1 MNGEWITLEVDDGT
15 GMRAWVEH
23 PQAGGGGTRAG
34 ILVLQDAFG
43 VGEHIRDVAGRFA
56 AQGYTALAPELFHR
70 TAPGFDGTA
79 DKLPE
84 ALENIRAMTVEG
96 QSADLRAAHAWL
108 AGHADVDAAR
118 TAAVGYC
125 MGGRAAFLANSVV
138 PLAASISYYG
148 GGIAEGLLDR
158 AADLSGPQL
167 LFWAGQDQRI
177 MPEHV
182 RAVED
187 ALRAAEKRYASV
199 VFSQAQHS
207 FFNEPMGRY
216 DADAAA
222 QSWALA
228 LEFLRSYVLA
238 R

>member
-15 GMRAWVEH
+15 RMRAWAER
-23 PQAGGGGTRAG
+23 PGGGDTGAG
-34 ILVLQDAFG
+34 ILLLQDALG
-43 VGEHIRDVAGRFA
+43 VGEHIREVTGRFA
-56 AQGYTALAPELFHR
+56 GQGYTALAPELFHR
-70 TAPGFDGTA
+70 TAPGFEGGPDRIQ
-79 DKLPE
+79 E
-84 ALENIRAMTVEG
+84 ALEHIRAMTVDG
-96 QSADLRAAHAWL
+96 QSADLRTAHAWL
-108 AGHADVDAAR
+108 ASQPAVDAGR
-118 TAAVGYC
+118 IAAVGYC
-125 MGGRAAFLANSVV
+125 MGGRAAFLANAVT

-158 AADLSGPQL
+158 ASHLSGPQL

-177 MPEHV
+177 LPEHV

-187 ALRAAEKRYASV
+187 ALRAADKRYASV

-228 LEFLRSYVLA
+228 LEFLRSYVLEK
-238 R
+238 

>member
-1 MNGEWITLEVDDGT
+1 MNGEWIALRVDDGT
-15 GMRAWVEH
+15 RMRAWVEH
-23 PQAGGGGTRAG
+23 PEGGDTGAG
-34 ILVLQDAFG
+34 ILVLQDVLG
-43 VGEHIRDVAGRFA
+43 VGEHMREVTGRFA
-56 AQGYTALAPELFHR
+56 GQGYTALAPELFHR
-70 TAPGFDGTA
+70 TAPGFEGGPDRIQ
-79 DKLPE
+79 E
-84 ALENIRAMTVEG
+84 ALEHIRAMTVEG
-96 QSADLRAAHAWL
+96 QSADLRAAHSWL
-108 AGHADVDAAR
+108 TSRPRVDPGR
-118 TAAVGYC
+118 VAAVGYC
-125 MGGRAAFLANSVV
+125 MGGRAAFLANTVT

-158 AADLSGPQL
+158 VPDLSGPQL

-177 MPEHV
+177 LPEHV

-187 ALRAAEKRYASV
+187 ALRGAGKRYASV

-228 LEFLRSYVLA
+228 LEFLQSYVLN

>member
-1 MNGEWITLEVDDGT
+1 MNGEWITLDVDDGT
-15 GMRAWVEH
+15 RMRAWAEH
-23 PQAGGGGTRAG
+23 PDGGDTGAG
-34 ILVLQDAFG
+34 ILVLQDALG
-43 VGEHIRDVAGRFA
+43 VGEHIRGVTGRFA
-56 AQGYTALAPELFHR
+56 GQGYTALAPELFHR
-70 TAPGFDGTA
+70 TAPGFEGGPDRIQ
-79 DKLPE
+79 E
-84 ALENIRAMTVEG
+84 ALEHIRAMTVEG
-96 QSADLRAAHAWL
+96 QSADLRVAQAWL
-108 AGHADVDAAR
+108 ASQPAVDPGR
-118 TAAVGYC
+118 IAAVGYC
-125 MGGRAAFLANSVV
+125 MGGRAAFLANAVT

-158 AADLSGPQL
+158 VSDLSGPQL

-177 MPEHV
+177 LPEHV

-187 ALRAAEKRYASV
+187 ALRAADKRYASV

-228 LEFLRSYVLA
+228 LEFLRSYVLEK
-238 R
+238 